1 MIALRQAMYLIGFI
15 FLFTSCATSMSPV
28 QVHNTLPSLTKSR
41 YLTYTQAEEAVKTNN
56 CKFLVQ
62 GREYVAPLAITTKG
76 DLRNGAVGIDE
87 WVELDGGN
95 AYVIKSFKWI
105 RVDES
110 GATQLN
116 IVFDTLLCE

>member
-1 MIALRQAMYLIGFI
+1 
-15 FLFTSCATSMSPV
+15 MSPV